1 MDQFVLFMFAS
12 FIYIHAFQLKNNN
25 NNNNNYKKVKVF
37 WLQIAL
43 AKIFLRGRQN
53 HKCEV

>member
-1 MDQFVLFMFAS
+1 MDQFVLFTFAS
-12 FIYIHAFQLKNNN
+12 FIYIHAFQLKK